1 MRKLIVLLL
10 LLPFLA
16 TGCFDYQELNNRA
29 VIAGIAIDYNQDKFE
44 VTFEILNNK
53 KSSSEKENSDK
64 TYTVEGEGTTL
75 PEAFQ
80 DCSLKI
86 SKDPYYAHLKVL
98 ILGEEVT
105 QEKMLDVLDYFIRDA
120 SIRNIFL
127 PIIAEDSSAKDILKS
142 TTTENPV
149 VSTSIQSMLE
159 NNKMNNGVVV
169 VKDFENFLNAIIDP
183 YQDAYL
189 NTISKE
195 EDTLVLNGIA
205 AFEGDKL
212 KTILSAEES
221 LAFNALN
228 NDSTIY
234 YVSAVCPNDS
244 SQSITIN
251 LYDNTGT
258 EYSFENDEIQVKSNL
273 KASIIT
279 DGCKFDL
286 RDPEVYTT
294 ISEIFTPVIKQQFQD
309 TIEVIKK
316 NQTDILGINNRYY
329 KKNKTSLEDWYTKN
343 FTFDV
348 ELNVNKNG
356 LIFEVNE
363 ND

>member
-1 MRKLIVLLL
+1 MRKLLLL
-10 LLPFLA
+10 LLVLPFLA

-29 VIAGIAIDYNQDKFE
+29 VIAGIAIDYVQDNYA

-53 KSSSEKENSDK
+53 KSTSGEEESDK
-64 TYTVEGEGTTL
+64 TYTLEGEGKTL

-86 SKDPYYAHLKVL
+86 SKDPYFAHLKVL
-98 ILGEEVT
+98 ILSEVVA

-120 SIRNIFL
+120 SIRNIFY
-127 PIIAEDSSAKDILKS
+127 PVVAQDSSAKDILKS
-142 TTTENPV
+142 TTTENPI

-169 VKDFENFLNAIIDP
+169 RKDFEDFLNEVIDP

-189 NTISKE
+189 NTIIKE
-195 EDTLVLNGIA
+195 EDTLVLKGIA
-205 AFEGDKL
+205 AFKDHQL
-212 KTILSAEES
+212 KTILSTEDAI
-221 LAFNALN
+221 AFNTLN
-228 NDSTIY
+228 NDSTNY
-234 YVSAVCPNDS
+234 YISSVCPNDS
-244 SQSITIN
+244 TQSITIN

-258 EYSFENDEIQVKSNL
+258 DFSFEEDAVQIKSHL
-273 KASIIT
+273 TASIIT

-294 ISEIFTPVIKQQFQD
+294 IDKLFEPLIEQHFQNAIKIIQ
-309 TIEVIKK
+309 K

-329 KKNKTSLEDWYTKN
+329 KKNKKALEDWYTKD
-343 FTFDV
+343 FTFDIQ
-348 ELNVNKNG
+348 LNVNKNG

-363 ND
+363 NE